1 MLLDIDIPDWL
12 KGINMISL
20 YSGTPGS
27 GKSLHCAQ
35 IVRSHLKM
43 HSPVIGTFHIN
54 ENCLYKNSKY
64 EYTYVN
70 IYGLSPSFLVSFA
83 KNNKKY
89 LKKHIEGSF
98 LLVIDEA
105 QRIFNSRTWNNA
117 DRNDW
122 ITFFAEHRHLGFDV
136 ILVSQN
142 DRMLDRQIRAL
153 IEYEFV
159 HRKLTQAGIMGK
171 ILSIFVGQFCYVKMW
186 YPMKEKLSS
195 VFFHAEKKLFNF
207 YDSFEEF
214 SHDEDKGHGV
224 PLSDSEKY
232 FSKLKNI
239 ETFPCLADVHIYQKY
254 IDDVA

>member
-1 MLLDIDIPDWL
+1 
-12 KGINMISL
+12 MISL

-35 IVRSHLKM
+35 LVRAHLKY
-43 HSPVIGTFHIN
+43 HTPVIGTFHIN
-54 ENCLYKNSKY
+54 KDCLYKNSKY
-64 EYTYVN
+64 EYTYIN
-70 IYGLSPSFLVSFA
+70 IYSLSPAFLVAYA
-83 KNNKKY
+83 KNNKHL

-105 QRIFNSRTWNNA
+105 QRLFNSRTWNDK

-122 ITFFAEHRHLGFDV
+122 ITFFAEHRHLGFDIV
-136 ILVSQN
+136 LVSQN

-171 ILSIFVGQFCYVKMW
+171 ILSIFVGSFCYVKMW

-195 VFFHAEKKLFNF
+195 AFFHAEKRLFNF
-207 YDSFEEF
+207 YDSYEEF
-214 SHDEDKGHGV
+214 SRDEDKGLGV

-232 FSKLKNI
+232 FSLLQKVQ
-239 ETFPCLADVHIYQKY
+239 TVDSVDDHFIYMKY
-254 IDDVA
+254 IDSVA